1 MELDAAKS
9 TGNLRRHLPMAHWI
23 VGHFALA
30 GMGQMACCDHCK
42 NRVFD
47 RTAYGSELEL
57 WRARRCARWP

>member
-1 MELDAAKS
+1 
-9 TGNLRRHLPMAHWI
+9 MAHWI